1 MTKVKICGL
10 RREEDIRI
18 VNKYLPDY
26 IGFVFADSKRKVS
39 REEAQKLKSQL
50 DERIHSVGVFVN
62 APIEEIAAL
71 VKVRIINSIQLH
83 GDEDRNYM
91 DALRSITKEAVPI
104 IKALRATKEADLDK
118 GRKLPADYFLLD
130 TYAVEHYGGIGKT
143 FDWKLVPKDFGRF
156 YLAGG
161 LNSCNVTKA
170 IEMLHPYCVDIS
182 SGVETEGFKDEKK
195 VMEFIHAVRTADK
208 TNQEIR

>member
-26 IGFVFADSKRKVS
+26 IGFVFADSKRKVT
-39 REEAQKLKSQL
+39 REEAHRLKSQL
-50 DERIHSVGVFVN
+50 DERILSVGVFVN

-71 VKVRIINSIQLH
+71 VKAKIINFIQLH
-83 GDEDRNYM
+83 GDEEENYM
-91 DALRSITKEAVPI
+91 NALRCMIKEAVPI
-104 IKALRATKEADLDK
+104 IKALRAVDTANIEI

-130 TYAVEHYGGIGKT
+130 TYSAEHYGGIGKT
-143 FDWKLVPKDFGRF
+143 FDWNIVPGDFGKF

-161 LNSCNVTKA
+161 LNSGNVATA

-182 SGVETEGFKDEKK
+182 SGVETEGYKDEKK
-195 VMEFIHAVRTADK
+195 VMEFIAAVRAAGRT
-208 TNQEIR
+208 E

>member
-26 IGFVFADSKRKVS
+26 IGFVFADSKRKVTG
-39 REEAQKLKSQL
+39 EEAHRLKSQL
-50 DERIHSVGVFVN
+50 DERILSVGVFVN

-71 VKVRIINSIQLH
+71 VKAKIINSIQLH
-83 GDEDRNYM
+83 GDEEENYM
-91 DALRSITKEAVPI
+91 SALRSMIKEAVPI
-104 IKALRATKEADLDK
+104 IKALRAVDTVDIEK

-130 TYAVEHYGGIGKT
+130 TYSAEHYGGIGKT
-143 FDWKLVPKDFGRF
+143 FDWNIVPGDFGKF

-161 LNSCNVTKA
+161 LNSGNVTRA

-182 SGVETEGFKDEKK
+182 SGVETEGYKDEKK
-195 VMEFIHAVRTADK
+195 VAEFITAVRAAGRT
-208 TNQEIR
+208 E

>member
-10 RREEDIRI
+10 RREEDIQI

-26 IGFVFADSKRKVS
+26 IGFVFADSKRKIT
-39 REEAQKLKSQL
+39 REEAHRLKSKL
-50 DERIHSVGVFVN
+50 DERILSVGVFVN

-71 VKVRIINSIQLH
+71 VKAEIINGIQLH
-83 GDEDRNYM
+83 GDEDENYM
-91 DALRSITKEAVPI
+91 NTLRSRIKEAVPI
-104 IKALRATKEADLDK
+104 IKALRATKEEDINN

-130 TYAVEHYGGIGKT
+130 TYSAEHYGGIGKT
-143 FDWKLVPKDFGRF
+143 FDWNIVPEDFGRF

-182 SGVETEGFKDEKK
+182 SGVETKGYKDEKK
-195 VMEFIHAVRTADK
+195 VMEFIAAVRAS
-208 TNQEIR
+208 R